1 MTSPINYAKLFGF
14 ESVAAAGIFAALYAP
29 LTVWFFLLL
38 IRHRSYVVFTL
49 FIFCQIRFVAF
60 IIRAILAGSETAAE
74 NLDLFIAGE
83 VLFSVGFF
91 GLLYGAYGLVM
102 DRLAFC
108 SIVPFDNILNR
119 LMRSRIFFHLGLS
132 TGVALGIVGIVE
144 TSNNSSSTIGSV
156 LRKVSVI
163 IFVVLTVLQAYQT
176 VTLVIAE
183 RRDDLSERIR
193 YLGTSMGARHGVLI
207 FMLIAI
213 LLLLREIFIVATIGS
228 TAKQNN
234 EHLWYPLV
242 ALPELL
248 CIILYA
254 VPGLIPPNR
263 SDVFNL
269 PK

>member
-1 MTSPINYAKLFGF
+1 MSSPINYAKLFGF

-49 FIFCQIRFVAF
+49 VIFCQIRFVAF
-60 IIRAILAGSETAAE
+60 IIRAILAGSKTAAE

-102 DRLAFC
+102 DRL
-108 SIVPFDNILNR
+108 
-119 LMRSRIFFHLGLS
+119 MRSRIFFHLGLS

-144 TSNNSSSTIGSV
+144 TSNNTSSTIGSV
-156 LRKVSVI
+156 FRKVSVI

-176 VTLVIAE
+176 VNLVIAE
-183 RRDDLSERIR
+183 RR
-193 YLGTSMGARHGVLI
+193 GTSFGARHGALI

-228 TAKQNN
+228 TAQQNN

-254 VPGLIPPNR
+254 VPGLIPPKR
-263 SDVFNL
+263 SDIYNL

>member
-1 MTSPINYAKLFGF
+1 MSSPINYAKLFGF

-38 IRHRSYVVFTL
+38 IRHQSYVVFTL

-183 RRDDLSERIR
+183 RRGELDS
-193 YLGTSMGARHGVLI
+193 TSMGARHGVLI

-254 VPGLIPPNR
+254 VPGLIPPKRN
-263 SDVFNL
+263 DVFNL

>member
-1 MTSPINYAKLFGF
+1 MSSPINYAKLFGF

-38 IRHRSYVVFTL
+38 SRHRSYVVFTL

-60 IIRAILAGSETAAE
+60 IIRAILAGSGTAAE

-144 TSNNSSSTIGSV
+144 TSNNTSSTIGSV

-183 RRDDLSERIR
+183 RRGELDS
-193 YLGTSMGARHGVLI
+193 TSFGARHGALI

-228 TAKQNN
+228 TAQQNN

-254 VPGLIPPNR
+254 VPGLIPPKR